1 MSCGSGRDT
10 NRSEF
15 ENEEAENVHDSRC
28 APKNVHDPRGVPKTN
43 VARDGRV
50 LAARIYPLQA
60 TGSMS
65 LRQNFAGTLFALEQ
79 FRVCKIE
86 RHHEHEN
93 RHGKDERVYG
103 VIVVKNDQPDN
114 RSDSDIDKVT

>member
-1 MSCGSGRDT
+1 MQIAQNLRT
-10 NRSEF
+10 KR
-15 ENEEAENVHDSRC
+15 
-28 APKNVHDPRGVPKTN
+28 PKTCTTPAASPKTN
-43 VARDGRV
+43 VARDGRA

-60 TGSMS
+60 TDSMS
-65 LRQNFAGTLFALEQ
+65 LRQSFAGTLFALEQ
-79 FRVCKIE
+79 FRVRKIE
-86 RHHEHEN
+86 RHHEYEN